1 MNRFRLYNPP
11 LIVEQHTRYKWS
23 GEGRGV
29 SREKLKMNA
38 ECELLLVLTLLQ
50 LVILD

>member
-23 GEGRGV
+23 GCNT
-29 SREKLKMNA
+29 KLCNHGFKFVKFFDSIHN
-38 ECELLLVLTLLQ
+38 VNYNK
-50 LVILD
+50 